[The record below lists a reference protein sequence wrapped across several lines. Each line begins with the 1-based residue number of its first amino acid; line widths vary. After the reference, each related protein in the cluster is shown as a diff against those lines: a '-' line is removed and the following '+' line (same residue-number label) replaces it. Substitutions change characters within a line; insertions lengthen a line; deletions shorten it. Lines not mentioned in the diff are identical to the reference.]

1 MARVLSANAAKAIL
15 ARETEEVFLCLLT
28 LEHPD
33 ISPAIRL
40 VNNTEPVTRS
50 DGTYQ
55 PYPFEAV
62 LPEDTDTGRPQV
74 TIRIDNIDREV
85 TRKLRELSGVPKC
98 TLRVVLA
105 SSPEVTEMG
114 PFEFSV
120 LSAEYDVMLINV
132 TLGYEEDF
140 LNQAIP
146 AQTYTPSNSAGV
158 FV

>member
-33 ISPAIRL
+33 ISPTIRL
-40 VNNTEPVTRS
+40 VNNTEPVVRTE
-50 DGTYQ
+50 GTYQ

-62 LPEDTDTGRPQV
+62 LPEDTDSGRPQV

-85 TRKLRELSGVPKC
+85 TRTLRELSGVPTC